1 MHNLN
6 GTPGRGESAHQELLH
21 IVTQTHAMIFQNI
34 LPTLDS
40 LNQSAK

>member
-1 MHNLN
+1 MERLEEER
-6 GTPGRGESAHQELLH
+6 GRTRSYS
-21 IVTQTHAMIFQNI
+21 IVTQTNTMIFQNI